1 MGIYLLLGLV
11 WGGSF
16 FFTKIGLHAL
26 TPTGVVFWRLF
37 IGALALLVFIVIRR
51 SPLSK
56 NWKIWALIGT
66 GGLFMHSIP
75 FTLFAY
81 AQQNVTSILASI
93 INGATPI
100 MTLLAIL
107 IFFRSEKISREIV
120 IGLLIGMAGLMV
132 VLAVWQGFG
141 ENDPVAVGAMVLAIC
156 CYGIGGPFIKRFI
169 TPLNLPNEVAA
180 FGQVG
185 GAAVFMLP
193 VYLTGPLVVGEIS
206 ADVVLAMLALGAI
219 GSGLAYIW
227 YFQIIKVAGSAIANS
242 VTYITPLVATFLGVL
257 LLSEKLHW
265 YEPVG
270 AVVVIVGAMI
280 SQGRLRL
287 NRSYR

>member
-1 MGIYLLLGLV
+1 MKPMVNALFSSEVMKAGI
-11 WGGSF
+11 S
-16 FFTKIGLHAL
+16 
-26 TPTGVVFWRLF
+26 VVK
-37 IGALALLVFIVIRR
+37 GTSAALAISSVLPRTKDSER
-51 SPLSK
+51 
-56 NWKIWALIGT
+56 
-66 GGLFMHSIP
+66 
-75 FTLFAY
+75 FT
-81 AQQNVTSILASI
+81 
-93 INGATPI
+93 
-100 MTLLAIL
+100 
-107 IFFRSEKISREIV
+107 
-120 IGLLIGMAGLMV
+120 LMV

-270 AVVVIVGAMI
+270 AVVVIIGAMI